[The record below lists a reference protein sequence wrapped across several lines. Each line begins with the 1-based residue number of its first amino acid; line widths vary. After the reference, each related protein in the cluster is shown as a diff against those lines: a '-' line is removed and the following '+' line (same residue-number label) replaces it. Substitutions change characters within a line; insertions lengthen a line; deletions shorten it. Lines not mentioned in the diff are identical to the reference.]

1 MFEHCPIQ
9 SLDDPR
15 LAPYRTMRRQLDHL
29 REEIFVA
36 EGEKVV
42 ERLLES
48 SIPVISLLLPNGK
61 LEHFE
66 KRLANRK
73 ERITVFTA
81 PKSVLEELT
90 GFHLYQG
97 VLALAKVPPASTLG
111 ELVSESQAPRLF
123 MALDGLS
130 NAENLGVLV
139 RNSVAFGVQ
148 GLLVSGTSAPPYLR
162 RSVRSSMGTVFK
174 SRYVQTDNLPGA
186 LRELR
191 RAGIRVMAAHPHSKQ
206 RAIDRANFSIDC
218 CIVFGSEG
226 TGISEAVL
234 AACDETITI
243 PMQQETD
250 SLNVASA
257 SAAFLYEAWRQ
268 RAGTKAT

>member
-1 MFEHCPIQ
+1 MFEHCLIQ
-9 SLDDPR
+9 SLEDPR

-48 SIPVISLLLPNGK
+48 PIPVISLLLPEGK
-61 LEHFE
+61 IGRFE
-66 KRLANRK
+66 KQLQGRK
-73 ERITVFTA
+73 EKIMVFTA

-97 VLALAKVPPASTLG
+97 VLALAKVPPASILD
-111 ELVSESQAPRLF
+111 ELIAKSQPPRLF

-139 RNSVAFGVQ
+139 RNSVAFGVE
-148 GLLVSGTSAPPYLR
+148 GLLLSATSASPYLR
-162 RSVRSSMGTVFK
+162 RAVRSSMGTVFK
-174 SRYVQTDNLPGA
+174 SRYLQTDNLSDV

-191 RAGIRVMAAHPHSKQ
+191 RAGIRVMAAHPHTKHKT
-206 RAIDRANFSIDC
+206 IDLANFSTDC

-226 TGISEAVL
+226 AGISEEVL
-234 AACDETITI
+234 GACDEAVAI
-243 PMQQETD
+243 PMQHRTD

-268 RAGTKAT
+268 RAGAKGT

>member
-48 SIPVISLLLPNGK
+48 SIPVISLLLPDGK

-73 ERITVFTA
+73 EEITVFTA

-111 ELVSESQAPRLF
+111 ELVSESQTPRLF

-148 GLLVSGTSAPPYLR
+148 GLLLKIG
-162 RSVRSSMGTVFK
+162 
-174 SRYVQTDNLPGA
+174 
-186 LRELR
+186 
-191 RAGIRVMAAHPHSKQ
+191 RAHV
-206 RAIDRANFSIDC
+206 
-218 CIVFGSEG
+218 
-226 TGISEAVL
+226 
-234 AACDETITI
+234 
-243 PMQQETD
+243 
-250 SLNVASA
+250 
-257 SAAFLYEAWRQ
+257 
-268 RAGTKAT
+268 

>member
-1 MFEHCPIQ
+1 MFEHCLIQ
-9 SLDDPR
+9 SLEDPR
-15 LAPYRTMRRQLDHL
+15 LAPYRMMRRQLDHL

-48 SIPVISLLLPNGK
+48 PIPVISLLLPEGK
-61 LEHFE
+61 LALFE
-66 KRLANRK
+66 KQLQKRK
-73 ERITVFTA
+73 EKITVFTA

-97 VLALAKVPPASTLG
+97 VLALAKVPPASTLD
-111 ELVSESQAPRLF
+111 ELIAKSQPPRLF

-148 GLLVSGTSAPPYLR
+148 GLLLSATSAPPYLR

-174 SRYVQTDNLPGA
+174 SRYVQTDDLPSA
-186 LRELR
+186 LRQLQ
-191 RAGIRVMAAHPHSKQ
+191 RAGIRVIATHPHTKQ
-206 RAIDRANFSIDC
+206 ATIDRANFTIDF

-234 AACDETITI
+234 AACDETIAI

-257 SAAFLYEAWRQ
+257 SAAFFYEAWRQ
-268 RAGTKAT
+268 RSGAKAT